1 MPRQGKIVWACCCW
15 IGLSNLQN
23 AVFHD
28 RALAWTGKRPGCGPI
43 SVVKC

>member
-28 RALAWTGKRPGCGPI
+28 RALAWTGKGQVADRSPL
-43 SVVKC
+43 